1 MLPFIATEK
10 QETITSGS
18 TVGADLRSPFD
29 TDRNGL
35 HFGASS
41 LLPTR
46 WGTFMAHGMVDM
58 FGKEHLV
65 LTLGQVCD
73 DGPVLTRIHSE
84 CLTGDAL
91 FSLRCDCGVQL
102 RTALRKIGEA
112 GRGALLYLRQE
123 GRGIG
128 LHNKL
133 RAYGLQDMGLD
144 TIDAN
149 LQLGFAADARD
160 YSICKPMLEHVGV
173 SRLCLMT
180 NNPAKVAAMNDLG
193 FEVVERIAMPASR
206 NSHNEAYLDTKER
219 RMGHVFGEEEDP

>member
-1 MLPFIATEK
+1 MRQFFASENEEVIS
-10 QETITSGS
+10 SGS
-18 TVGADLRSPFD
+18 AVRTGLRQPSD

-35 HFGASS
+35 HFVASS

-46 WGTFMAHGMVDM
+46 WGKFVAHGIVDKL
-58 FGKEHLV
+58 GKEHLV
-65 LTLGQVCD
+65 LTLGEVNH
-73 DGPVLTRIHSE
+73 GEPVLTRIHSE

-102 RTALRKIGEA
+102 RTALRKIGDA
-112 GRGALLYLRQE
+112 GQGALLYLRQE

-133 RAYGLQDMGLD
+133 RAYGLQDLGLD
-144 TIDAN
+144 TVDAN

-173 SRLCLMT
+173 SRLRLMT
-180 NNPAKVAAMNDLG
+180 NNPAKVTALNDLG
-193 FEVVERIAMPASR
+193 FEVVERVAMPASR
-206 NSHNEAYLDTKER
+206 NPHNETYLDTKER
-219 RMGHVFGEEEDP
+219 RMGHVFGEDE